1 MSSAFR
7 SLNGVASS
15 NAFLRLSPRVFGHF
29 ERPIFL
35 ELCKYL
41 ESKKVLAGA
50 YLFRIGD
57 VDDSLYVVQKGLLH
71 VFITD
76 EVRRKL
82 V

>member
-1 MSSAFR
+1 MCFYFSST
-7 SLNGVASS
+7 NEI
-15 NAFLRLSPRVFGHF
+15 NCFLLCRVFGHF

-35 ELCKYL
+35 ELCRSL
-41 ESKKVLAGA
+41 ESKNVLAGA

-76 EVRRKL
+76 EVRSINIDLFKK
-82 V
+82 